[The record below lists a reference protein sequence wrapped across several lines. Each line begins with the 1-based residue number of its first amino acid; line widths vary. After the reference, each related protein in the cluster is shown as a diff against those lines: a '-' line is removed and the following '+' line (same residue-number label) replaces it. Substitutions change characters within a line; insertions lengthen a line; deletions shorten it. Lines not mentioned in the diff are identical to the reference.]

1 MTGRIQRILMAMTA
15 LTLVGTSGV
24 HAQDALTELYGN
36 GVHAYFAGN
45 LDEAT
50 AFFTQ
55 AIDNGSD
62 DPRVFYYR
70 GVINL
75 KQGKTDEAAAD
86 FAAGANAEADDIA
99 DFYPVSKSLQRIQG
113 AARIQIEKARKQ
125 AVVDREAVIKARLNE
140 RYEAFKSSEADVIR
154 DTTPMPLVVARPM
167 LTQEQR
173 NNISASNPFKG
184 ENAEGIF
191 GSAKPE
197 DSTATNLAIIQFQ
210 AKPIKDETLAPAT
223 AGDANSVAVNNPAA
237 GDGNTP
243 ANTGGST
250 GSTKPWLGSWKTT
263 QISLRD
269 PMGQLQPLPAAQLSM
284 TLTFTD
290 TKATIAVTIMGQEQS
305 QAADYTIKPGTEN
318 DFDELPGTYDYVGY
332 TSEAAGTG
340 THFGVQLKGNNT
352 CTVTLVAMG
361 KERVLELE
369 RQGSAP
375 AAATGATPSADT
387 PPATNA
393 NPFGAPAAGG
403 NKPAAPA
410 NPFGAPAAGGNNG
423 GANKPA
429 APANPF
435 GAPAAGGNKPAAPA
449 NPFGAPAAGGNKPAA
464 PANPFAPKN

>member
-1 MTGRIQRILMAMTA
+1 MTGRIQRILMVIIA

-36 GVHAYFAGN
+36 GVHAYFTGN
-45 LDEAT
+45 LDEA
-50 AFFTQ
+50 AALFTQ
-55 AIDNGSD
+55 AIDNESD

-99 DFYPVSKSLQRIQG
+99 GFYPVSKSLQRIQG
-113 AARIQIEKARKQ
+113 AARLQIEKARKQ
-125 AVVDREAVIKARLNE
+125 AVVDREAVEKARLRQ
-140 RYEAFKSSEADVIR
+140 RYEAFESSEADVIR
-154 DTTPMPLVVARPM
+154 DTTPMPLVIARPM
-167 LTQEQR
+167 LTQEQL

-210 AKPIKDETLAPAT
+210 AKPIKGETLAPPT
-223 AGDANSVAVNNPAA
+223 AGDANTVAANNPA
-237 GDGNTP
+237 GGSGNATGSTPSNPFGNAP

-269 PMGQLQPLPAAQLSM
+269 PMGQLQPLPSAQLSM

-305 QAADYTIKPGTEN
+305 QAADYTIKPGAEN

-332 TSEAAGTG
+332 TSEADGTR
-340 THFGVQLKGNNT
+340 THFGVQLKGNDT

-361 KERVLELE
+361 KEQVLELE

-375 AAATGATPSADT
+375 AAATGATPPADT

-449 NPFGAPAAGGNKPAA
+449 NPF
-464 PANPFAPKN
+464 APKN